1 MLNITW
7 QWIVNQIFAFIGLVF
22 VVFSFQQKSTKK
34 LLLLRNFA
42 TGFVFIGLC
51 FLGNISAI
59 IFCGAGVIRNLVSLY
74 FAYKTDTKKIIKYI
88 ASILIVLLLIVLN
101 VIYWKNLYNLYSIV
115 LGTIAL
121 ITFMQEKSSTI
132 RKLSV
137 VSEILSIT
145 YYALLL
151 SPTNVVIEVV
161 GLVSVIVGIIR
172 LDINKKSE
180 HRDGPFEHRDG
191 PFVQKYLR

>member
-1 MLNITW
+1 MEITW
-7 QWIVNQIFAFIGLVF
+7 QWIVNQIFAFIGLIF
-22 VVFSFQQKSTKK
+22 VIFSFQQKSTKK
-34 LLLLRNFA
+34 LIILRNFA

-74 FAYKTDTKKIIKYI
+74 FAYKPNSKKNVKYLASVLIIMLLV
-88 ASILIVLLLIVLN
+88 ILNI
-101 VIYWKNLYNLYSIV
+101 IYWKNLYNLYSMV
-115 LGTIAL
+115 LGTLAV
-121 ITFMQEKSSTI
+121 ITFMQEKASTI

-137 VSEILSIT
+137 VSEVLSIT

-161 GLVSVIVGIIR
+161 GLVSVIVGIVR
-172 LDINKKSE
+172 LDLKKDKE
-180 HRDGPFEHRDG
+180 L
-191 PFVQKYLR
+191 V

>member
-1 MLNITW
+1 MEFTW
-7 QWIVNQIFAFIGLVF
+7 QWVVNQIFAFIGLIF

-34 LLLLRNFA
+34 LLFLRNFA

-74 FAYKTDTKKIIKYI
+74 FAYKPNTKKIIKYI

-101 VIYWKNLYNLYSIV
+101 IIYWKNLYNLYSIM
-115 LGTIAL
+115 LGTLAV

-151 SPTNVVIEVV
+151 SPTNVIIEIV
-161 GLVSVIVGIIR
+161 GLVSAIVGIIR
-172 LDINKKSE
+172 LDLNKNKKE
-180 HRDGPFEHRDG
+180 
-191 PFVQKYLR
+191 VKLNA

>member
-1 MLNITW
+1 MLDITW
-7 QWIVNQIFAFIGLVF
+7 QWVANQICAFIGLIF

-42 TGFVFIGLC
+42 TGFVFLGLC

-74 FAYKTDTKKIIKYI
+74 FSCKPNTKKSIKYI

-101 VIYWKNLYNLYSIV
+101 IIYGKDLYNLYSII
-115 LGTIAL
+115 LGTLAV
-121 ITFMQEKSSTI
+121 ITFMQEKSSRI

-137 VSEILSIT
+137 LSEILSII
-145 YYALLL
+145 YYSLLL
-151 SPTNVVIEVV
+151 SPTNVIIEIV
-161 GLVSVIVGIIR
+161 GLVSAIVGIIR
-172 LDINKKSE
+172 LDLKKKTNE
-180 HRDGPFEHRDG
+180 NN
-191 PFVQKYLR
+191 